1 MRITTVFLV
10 LTALASAAFAQTVY
24 APKGKPGV
32 YTPPHKP
39 HTKIAEVKKKHAGHR
54 AWRELVVNDEHLRS
68 EYVQAAPAAK
78 VSPRLHPDTRIWW
91 VVLEGQVR
99 FEIEGEKPFVAS
111 RGSMVQAP
119 MQTIYSM
126 EVVGDAPALYFETS
140 PSNTSTL
147 YVSKA
152 DAPAIPGISFM
163 PVRFP
168 RKPGEW
174 LHGNKPHVT
183 FDETAKALDEGR
195 LTGTV
200 RIVQDDRGTGNFIYG
215 REKQLPPFNP
225 KNLGHYHPECAEYW
239 LIMRGQIRYPI
250 ETVGDIVA
258 SEGDVVY
265 VPRYTFHAPR
275 WHGEGPSCR
284 LAMNGYPQISHLFE
298 EGSGR

>member
-1 MRITTVFLV
+1 MRITIAILAAV
-10 LTALASAAFAQTVY
+10 ALAAPSAAQTVY
-24 APKGKPGV
+24 APKGQPGV
-32 YTPPHKP
+32 YTPPHRP
-39 HTKIAEVKKKHAGHR
+39 HTKLADLKAKHAGKR
-54 AWRELVVNDEHLRS
+54 AWRETIVDDEHLRS
-68 EYVQAAPAAK
+68 DYVLAAPSTK

-91 VVLEGQVR
+91 VVMEGQVR
-99 FEIEGEKPFVAS
+99 FEIEGQQPFVAA

-119 MQTIYSM
+119 MQTIYSF
-126 EVVGDAPALYFETS
+126 EVAGDSPALYFETS
-140 PSNTSTL
+140 PSKTSTL

-152 DAPAIPGISFM
+152 DAPPIPGLSFM

-168 RKPGEW
+168 RTPGVW
-174 LHGNKPHVT
+174 LHNNKPHVS
-183 FDETAKALDEGR
+183 FDEVARGLEEGR
-195 LTGTV
+195 LKGTV
-200 RIVQDDRGTGNFIYG
+200 RIVQDDRGTANFIYG
-215 REKQLPPFNP
+215 YEKQLPPFNP

-284 LAMNGYPQISHLFE
+284 LAMNGYPQISHLYE
-298 EGSGR
+298 ESGGR